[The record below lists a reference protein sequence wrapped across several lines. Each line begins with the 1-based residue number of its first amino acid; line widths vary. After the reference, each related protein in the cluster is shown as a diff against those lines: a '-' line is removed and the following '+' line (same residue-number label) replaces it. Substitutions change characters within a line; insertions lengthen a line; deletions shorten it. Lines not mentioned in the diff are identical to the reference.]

1 MMRNVIVTYDNG
13 EQEVFKSIDEDT
25 VKVDGNILKF
35 SEFASFNGSYNINLD
50 HVRSWVVKL

>member
-1 MMRNVIVTYDNG
+1 MVKIVVTFIDG
-13 EQEVFKSIDEDT
+13 TQEVFTDIDEKT

-35 SEFASFNGSYNINLD
+35 EKLISLYGGYNINLD

>member
-1 MMRNVIVTYDNG
+1 MVKVVVTFTDG
-13 EQEVFKSIDEDT
+13 TQEVFKDIDEKT

-35 SEFASFNGSYNINLD
+35 EKLISLYGGYNINLD